1 MTRLCRIALLLSA
14 AAASTPPRLNLRRGT
29 DAEGRRTAT
38 VSLRD
43 VEVFEASEDEARYEG
58 EGPATTLSVRAS
70 NDSSVTGVF
79 EEHSEK
85 GLTDSLERVND
96 ALDDLELIIP
106 TTDGEGY
113 TNVTFSTRDRDGREA
128 SQTLGLGVQIEDVVV
143 LESITPSSSPL
154 AGGVR
159 VRLDAP
165 GLVESVRGDVEVF
178 GTSAWACVFGDVST
192 SISEDGS
199 CVAPPSNTSVA
210 LALRSPSGQHTNE
223 VPFSYRDLPDVD
235 ALAPDHGAPG
245 LLITLTVHSVAD
257 ASDNWRCRFGATEV
271 RGTAVIGNGLVESI
285 RCTTPSLKGL
295 VDVSA
300 SFDGVSFG
308 AGQLFTYQTPPQVA
322 EAVLEEDQLLVRG
335 SGFVNTSTLTC
346 RVDGIDQRATYV
358 SEKEVVCASRV
369 AGDLTVTTDGRA
381 FSSPW
386 KVAGRASI
394 TIEDV
399 SIRRASSEGGEV
411 MRVTGRGFSNGVECA
426 FGSNRVKARIIN
438 EKELT
443 CIVPSVTMEGALRP
457 APLTVRNGDIVSSSV
472 AFYYYASVERKGRL
486 PIDTFPLGEPASVRI
501 ELESPLGALCAGS
514 YCAADGIKTPLRCDD
529 AHGHVITCKIAPPP
543 TPSVMNLGLVHAS
556 DQTSEKMWSLRWYS
570 PPEVQVEPATGP
582 ARGGSRLNLPPTVTH
597 CRIGTTVVKAPC
609 ATPAAALAGVIGGDA
624 AVDVEVS
631 VDNGKRYYGAGSFR
645 YESSEIYI
653 REVKPSSVS
662 TRGGRT
668 LSVRGAFP
676 ASDSIACLFDDVAVP
691 AQQSPEELK
700 CTSPLLADVKTV
712 CLRIAVN
719 GRDADTSCSSLIV
732 RPPAQILSIKP
743 STIVSEASTTV
754 ELSIG
759 KTPRSSI
766 VECRVGALTVAAS
779 YINDESVTCRLPSL
793 TEGSYDVSL
802 SVDGETSQ
810 PSELV
815 VFDLESIKV
824 IPGRGPIIGGSQLQ
838 IETNLTDV
846 LCVFADVGSSN
857 AITTEK
863 GLQCPTPRSDKPQ
876 TTELT
881 LVDQKDGSQRSL
893 PLSFEFYAS
902 PVVGGVAPAVVG
914 DDDTVTISGNNFPR
928 GRARCRFGSQVI
940 VVSEAV
946 WRDGLRCRVP
956 PRHKDEDNKASRA
969 VEVAFEGSDFL
980 KTRTSIAHVLRPP
993 SSNEVTQLVQGAIKD
1008 LKTIHPSSGSL
1019 FGGTPVDVKGQPGFM
1034 ANVSGGYCV
1043 FDDDVG
1049 TFQVIDNT
1057 TVRCRA
1063 PSGRQPGSVQVMVR
1077 AGLELHGGVTYE
1089 YRAP

>member
-14 AAASTPPRLNLRRGT
+14 AAAATPPRLNLRRGT

-43 VEVFEASEDEARYEG
+43 VEVFEAAEDEARYEG

-85 GLTDSLERVND
+85 GLTDTLDKVND

-128 SQTLGLGVQIEDVVV
+128 SQVLGLGVQIEDVIV

-159 VRLDAP
+159 VQLDAP
-165 GLVESVRGDVEVF
+165 GLIESVRGDAEIF
-178 GTSAWACVFGDVST
+178 GTSAWACVFGDIST

-199 CVAPPSNTSVA
+199 CVAPPSNESVA
-210 LALRSPSGQHTNE
+210 LALKSPSGQHTNE

-235 ALAPDHGAPG
+235 ALEPDHGAPG

-257 ASDNWRCRFGATEV
+257 ASDDWRCRFGSEV
-271 RGTAVIGNGLVESI
+271 VSGTALTRNGLVESI
-285 RCTTPSLKGL
+285 RCITPLLKGV

-308 AGQLFTYQTPPQVA
+308 ASQLFTYELPPAVT
-322 EAVLEEDQLLVRG
+322 EAVLEDDQLLVQG
-335 SGFVNTSTLTC
+335 TGFVNTSALSC
-346 RVDGIDQRATYV
+346 RVDGMDVRATYV
-358 SEKEVVCASRV
+358 SDKEIVCHSRV
-369 AGDLTVTTDGRA
+369 AGDLTISNDGRA
-381 FSSPW
+381 FSSPYQ
-386 KVAGRASI
+386 VEGRTYI

-399 SIRRASSEGGEV
+399 SIRRASSEGGDAV
-411 MRVTGRGFSNGVECA
+411 RVTGRGFAHGAQCA
-426 FGSNRVKARIIN
+426 FGDRTVKALLKN
-438 EKELT
+438 DKELT
-443 CIVPSVTMEGALRP
+443 CIVPSTKFDGALRT
-457 APLTVRNGDIVSSSV
+457 APLTVRRGDITSSPV

-486 PIDTFPLGEPASVRI
+486 PIDTFSMEEPAEVRI
-501 ELESPLGALCAGS
+501 ELDPPLGALCAGS
-514 YCAADGIKTPLRCDD
+514 YCSSNGNNTPLRCDD
-529 AHGHVITCKIAPPP
+529 ARGHVVSCQIAPPP
-543 TPSVMNLGLVHAS
+543 TPSVVNLGLVHANDAS
-556 DQTSEKMWSLRWYS
+556 APKMWDIRWYT
-570 PPEVQVEPATGP
+570 PPDVQVEPRTGP

-597 CRIGTTVVKAPC
+597 CRIGKSVVSAPC
-609 ATPAAALAGVIGGDA
+609 ATPAAASAGVIGGDA

-653 REVKPSSVS
+653 REITPSSVS
-662 TRGGRT
+662 VRGGRT
-668 LSVRGAFP
+668 LTVRGAFP
-676 ASDSIACLFDDVAVP
+676 SSDSIACLFDDIAVP

-700 CTSPLLADVKTV
+700 CTSPPLKVGTV

-719 GRDADTSCSSLIV
+719 GVDGDTACSSLIV

-743 STIVSEASTTV
+743 SSIISLASTTL
-754 ELSIG
+754 ELRIARA
-759 KTPRSSI
+759 PRSSI
-766 VECRVGALTVAAS
+766 VECRVGSVKVAAS
-779 YINDESVTCRLPSL
+779 YINDERVTCRLPSL
-793 TEGSYDVSL
+793 AEGAYDVSL

-810 PSELV
+810 ASEVV
-815 VFDLESIKV
+815 VFDLASIKV
-824 IPGRGPIIGGSQLQ
+824 IPGRGPIMGGSQLLV
-838 IETNLTDV
+838 ETNLTDV
-846 LCVFADVGSSN
+846 LCVFADVGSSK
-857 AITTEK
+857 AVSTEK
-863 GLQCPTPRSDKPQ
+863 GLRCSSPRTEKPQ

-881 LVDQKDGSQRSL
+881 LVDQKDGTQRSL
-893 PLSFEFYAS
+893 PFGFEFYAP

-914 DDDTVTISGNNFPR
+914 NNDTVTISGSNFPR
-928 GRARCRFGSQVI
+928 GRARCRFGQQVI

-956 PRHKDEDNKASRA
+956 PRHKSEDSKASRT
-969 VEVAFEGSDFL
+969 VEVAFEGSEFL
-980 KTRTSIAHVLRPP
+980 RTRTQIAHVLRPP
-993 SSNEVTQLVQGAIKD
+993 SSSEVTQLVRGAIRD
-1008 LKTIHPSSGSL
+1008 LTDINPSSGSL

-1034 ANVSGGYCV
+1034 KTTNVAFLGIGKSRPSTSGV
-1043 FDDDVG
+1043 V
-1049 TFQVIDNT
+1049 
-1057 TVRCRA
+1057 
-1063 PSGRQPGSVQVMVR
+1063 
-1077 AGLELHGGVTYE
+1077 
-1089 YRAP
+1089 